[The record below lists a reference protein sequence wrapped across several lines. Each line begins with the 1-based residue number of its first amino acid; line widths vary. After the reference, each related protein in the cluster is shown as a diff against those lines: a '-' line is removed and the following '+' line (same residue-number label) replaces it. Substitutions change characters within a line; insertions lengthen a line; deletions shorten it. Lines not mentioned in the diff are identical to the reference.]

1 MFLLLCLPCCSGTGA
16 LKSGFTRTGK
26 RTIGGILDDG
36 VKSVTRYYVNNFQDG
51 TKQDA
56 LDLVT
61 GGEDGGRPFEQ
72 GQRYVR
78 RVRGW
83 VLRQALA
90 LGSSDND
97 SDQCNDAL
105 RVGVC
110 APSRCPPGLE
120 SAPVTLRA
128 NMPATH

>member
-1 MFLLLCLPCCSGTGA
+1 MHLTVLRHCKGAHRKYKVHKRQHPILLASSPMLSLSLFLPCCSGTGA

-61 GGEDGGRPFEQ
+61 GGESGGRE
-72 GQRYVR
+72 
-78 RVRGW
+78 
-83 VLRQALA
+83 
-90 LGSSDND
+90 
-97 SDQCNDAL
+97 
-105 RVGVC
+105 
-110 APSRCPPGLE
+110 
-120 SAPVTLRA
+120 
-128 NMPATH
+128 

>member
-1 MFLLLCLPCCSGTGA
+1 MRCASGSTSTPLYRALCLYLLPCLPCCTGTGA

-61 GGEDGGRPFEQ
+61 GGEDGGR
-72 GQRYVR
+72 G
-78 RVRGW
+78 
-83 VLRQALA
+83 
-90 LGSSDND
+90 
-97 SDQCNDAL
+97 
-105 RVGVC
+105 
-110 APSRCPPGLE
+110 
-120 SAPVTLRA
+120 
-128 NMPATH
+128 